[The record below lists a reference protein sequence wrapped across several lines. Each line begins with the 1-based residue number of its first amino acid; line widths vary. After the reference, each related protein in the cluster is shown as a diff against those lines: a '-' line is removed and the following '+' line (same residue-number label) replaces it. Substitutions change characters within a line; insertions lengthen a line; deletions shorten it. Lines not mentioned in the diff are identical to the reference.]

1 MRWKEPGSR
10 WVGPTAIAAALL
22 MLVGA
27 LGIPRVID
35 EVRSDT
41 LYAEVAN
48 VGGMQIGDPV
58 LVAGVPRGTVTGLS
72 LDETHVD
79 VAFRLDDD
87 IVAGVDTRAT
97 VEILTLL
104 GRRALSIEPSGTG
117 RLQSGDIIPLANT
130 TTAFTLDDISRSVA
144 STATDVDL
152 DRIRTMVDTLA
163 SAAPQDPELL
173 GSALT
178 GLTDVAD
185 MVNRNADDVDR
196 LLESAQQT
204 TSTLVEQSDLL
215 VALVGDADIVAATV
229 AERRDAISSIIDDIA
244 ALTTTL
250 SRYLADN
257 RETIDSLLPRLRAV
271 SALLE
276 NSRDS
281 LTRLVDDFG
290 PTVRYL
296 ANATGNGQFLDLNSP
311 TALVPDNWLCL
322 LGLGSGCA

>member
-1 MRWKEPGSR
+1 MRWKEPGKR
-10 WVGPTAIAAALL
+10 WVGPTAIGAALL
-22 MLVGA
+22 IVVGTV
-27 LGIPRVID
+27 GIPRVID
-35 EVRSDT
+35 DLRTET

-58 LVAGVPRGTVTGLS
+58 LVAGVPRGTVTGLT
-72 LDETHVD
+72 LDGTHVD
-79 VAFRLDDD
+79 VAFRLDSN
-87 IVAGVDTRAT
+87 IAAGLDTRAT

-104 GRRALSIEPSGTG
+104 GRRAFSLEPSGTG
-117 RLQSGDIIPLANT
+117 RLQSGDVIPLANT

-144 STATDVDL
+144 NTATDVEL

-163 SAAPQDPELL
+163 AAAPRDPELL

-185 MVNRNADDVDR
+185 VVNRNADDVDR
-196 LLESAQQT
+196 LLDSAQQT

-215 VALVGDADIVAATV
+215 IALLGDANLVAATV
-229 AERRDAISSIIDDIA
+229 ADRRDVISSIIDEIA
-244 ALTTTL
+244 ALTTIL
-250 SRYLADN
+250 SRYLAEN

-276 NSRDS
+276 DSRDS

-296 ANATGNGQFLDLNSP
+296 ANATGNGEFIDLNSP